1 MKTVFV
7 NTIVFVKDLERSKAF
22 YRDLLG
28 QKILEDFGSITFFE
42 NQLVLHQ
49 ASSII
54 KTVFGKRSL
63 KAALRQG
70 RRNVLIYFET
80 KELES
85 MFSRIKDAGVPVI
98 HGIEQ
103 QAWGQ
108 KVFRFFDPDRHIVEI
123 GEPLHTK

>member
-28 QKILEDFGSITFFE
+28 QSILEDFGTITFFE

-54 KTVFGKRSL
+54 KTVFGNAASKLRSVR
-63 KAALRQG
+63 AE
-70 RRNVLIYFET
+70 ET
-80 KELES
+80 C
-85 MFSRIKDAGVPVI
+85 
-98 HGIEQ
+98 
-103 QAWGQ
+103 
-108 KVFRFFDPDRHIVEI
+108 
-123 GEPLHTK
+123 